1 MVRNKKVYSIMSK
14 QNTVAVAVKT
24 ALGVTFETLK
34 AQVDIIGMTAKKHAE
49 EKLGVNQAF
58 AVHLNTYFVTNYGIA
73 KWYLEDTR
81 NPVTLAQ
88 KQIRDTYNGLAKYYK
103 EKGYKAKFPNTWAEA
118 RKYAPAMLLE
128 GKEREAALAA
138 IQAERKGVADPRSCQ
153 EVFTWRMKDDKKEWG
168 DLAAL
173 YKTTARFYFQP
184 EDAKTPVPEQ
194 LKPKLRK
201 TMGALEEALRA
212 WGIDPATVL
221 TK

>member
-1 MVRNKKVYSIMSK
+1 MAKT
-14 QNTVAVAVKT
+14 NTVAVAVKT
-24 ALGVTFETLK
+24 AMGVTFDTLK
-34 AQVDIIGMTAKKHAE
+34 AQVDIIGTREKQYAA
-49 EKLGVNQAF
+49 EKLGNNQVFAGQLNSFF
-58 AVHLNTYFVTNYGIA
+58 AVNYGIA

-88 KQIRDTYNGLAKYYK
+88 KQIRDTYNGLSKYFK
-103 EKGYKAKFPNTWAEA
+103 EKGYGGKFAQSWNQAKL
-118 RKYAPAMLLE
+118 YAPAMLLE
-128 GKEREAALAA
+128 GDERKAAFAA
-138 IQAERKGVADPRSCQ
+138 IQAKRSEPIEARNCQ
-153 EVFTWRMKDDKKEWG
+153 EVFTYRMKGDKKEWG

-173 YKTTARFYFQP
+173 YKTTAKFYFMP

-201 TMGALEEALRA
+201 TMGAIEEALRA

>member
-1 MVRNKKVYSIMSK
+1 MSK
-14 QNTVAVAVKT
+14 TNTVAVAVKT

-34 AQVDIIGMTAKKHAE
+34 AQVDIIGIQHKKHAD

-58 AVHLNTYFVTNYGIA
+58 AVNLNTYFATNYGIT

-88 KQIRDTYNGLAKYYK
+88 KQIRDTYNGLLKYNK
-103 EKGYKAKFPNTWAEA
+103 DKGYKAKFPQTWNQA
-118 RKYAPAMLLE
+118 RLYAPAMLLE

-138 IQAERKGVADPRSCQ
+138 IQAKRNEPTDPRSCQ
-153 EVFTWRMKDDKKEWG
+153 EVFTYRMKGDKKEWG

-201 TMGALEEALRA
+201 TMGAIEEALRA